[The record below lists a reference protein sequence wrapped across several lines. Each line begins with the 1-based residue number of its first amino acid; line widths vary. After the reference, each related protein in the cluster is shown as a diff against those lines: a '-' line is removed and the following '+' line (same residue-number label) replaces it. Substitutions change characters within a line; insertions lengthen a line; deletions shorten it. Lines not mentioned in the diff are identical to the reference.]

1 MNVDEYVA
9 ARYGRLLERAVEL
22 GAPEGQAAEY
32 VDLVLLEQQKA
43 IRKAEDPDPVV
54 HAALERAVL
63 RIPDRG
69 RSPWPYVGVG
79 LAGIAVAVGVV
90 LFHEPAAEPM
100 PSLFGLTGDRARALL
115 EDDGYEVIVRERRE
129 CEPMGQVINTDPK
142 AGALVAPGATV
153 SVFTAVPSGAQCE
166 AEYGRRADA
175 WEFLDF
181 AISGDSSPAFARTVT
196 VVIDGVEGEPR
207 SGVGAASSERWR
219 ALRAMVAAQAAV
231 PADTSTGQPVLSV
244 TEGVPPTTTC
254 GQDRPPGAAERTA
267 LRLEVDARGTDEAG
281 CPLTVDLYRDSERVI
296 DAVVIYSAVSPD

>member
-32 VDLVLLEQQKA
+32 VDLVLLEQRKA
-43 IRKAEDPDPVV
+43 IRRADDPDPVV
-54 HAALERAVL
+54 RAALERAVL
-63 RIPDRG
+63 RIPERG
-69 RSPWPYVGVG
+69 HSPWPYVGVG

-90 LFHEPAAEPM
+90 LFQEPAAEPM
-100 PSLFGLTGDRARALL
+100 PSLFGLTGDRARELL
-115 EDDGYEVIVRERRE
+115 EDDGYEVILRERRE

-181 AISGDSSPAFARTVT
+181 AITGESSPEFARTVT
-196 VVIDGVEGEPR
+196 IVVDGVEGDAR
-207 SGVGAASSERWR
+207 SGVDAATSARWTS
-219 ALRAMVAAQAAV
+219 LRELVAGQSTV

-244 TEGVPPTTTC
+244 TEGVPPPTTC
-254 GQDRPPGAAERTA
+254 GHDRPPGAAERTA
-267 LRLEVDARGTDEAG
+267 LRLEVDARGPDQAG
-281 CPLTVDLYRDSERVI
+281 CPLTVDLYRDSESVI
-296 DAVVIYSAVSPD
+296 DAVVIYSADSPE